1 MAEAERMTIPRHEK
15 SAMQSLSFLIPLIV
29 VILQAL
35 WHYADV
41 EQTAKTS
48 AATIAQLEATVSEL
62 SKENTAKTTELAVI
76 RLRLDQMSADVTD
89 IKHELLGTARDDRKG
104 ER

>member
-1 MAEAERMTIPRHEK
+1 MNGIRHERNGL
-15 SAMQSLSFLIPLIV
+15 QSLSFVIPLIV
-29 VILQAL
+29 VIFQAI

-41 EQTAKTS
+41 EQTARTAS
-48 AATIAQLEATVSEL
+48 QTIAQLEATVTEL

-89 IKHELLGTARDDRKG
+89 IKHELLGTARDDQRKG
-104 ER
+104 TR